1 MPNKPFL
8 EAFKDNI
15 LVCDG
20 AMGTMLYEKGF
31 YINRN
36 YDELNLTDAAAI
48 EQIHETYL
56 KAGAEILETNTFGA
70 NRIKLSAFSLE
81 KKTRDINLA
90 AARIARK
97 VAGDKAYVAG
107 AVGPIGKLVSAEG
120 PVTPQEAK
128 EAYKEQIGALA
139 EGGVDLIILETFS
152 DLNEIK
158 LAIEAA
164 QEVCQLPIIAQMSF
178 GEEAKTA
185 RGVTPEEAALELSK
199 YNLAA
204 IGVNCGSG
212 PAVVLDALQRMSMVY
227 HGKLTAQPNAGSP
240 HMVDGRMLYMASPTY
255 YAEFARKYINAGA
268 SLIGGC
274 CGSTPEHIFEVKN
287 MVKMLRP
294 GKAIEIPMEVKV
306 KPGKEAVKIEAAKM
320 EEKSQLGAKL
330 GKIFV
335 VLVELDS
342 PRGTDPSKVIAGA
355 KYLKENGV
363 DAINV
368 ADSPRATARMHN
380 IPMCELIQQQVGI
393 ETVLHVCC
401 RDRNLIALQSDLI
414 GAYALGIKNL
424 CIITGDPPK
433 LGDYPDCTAVYD
445 VDSIGLARITNLL
458 NHGMDMAGNPI
469 LPPTKLLIGV
479 GADPGSVNFEREIT
493 RFQQKVEAGAEY
505 VMTQPVYDIKTLE
518 YFLNRVAKLNIKI
531 PVIIGIIPLRSYKNA
546 EFLHNEVPGMQIPEA
561 IRERMRLA
569 GENGAMEGIKIA
581 QESLKEAKQM
591 VQGVYMMPPF
601 NRVDLAVE
609 VLQVI

>member
-1 MPNKPFL
+1 MPKKTFS

-36 YDELNLTDAAAI
+36 YDELNLTDAPAVKL
-48 EQIHETYL
+48 IHEAYL
-56 KAGAEILETNTFGA
+56 KAGAEIIETNTFGA
-70 NRIKLSAFSLE
+70 NRVKLTAFSLE
-81 KKTRDINLA
+81 SKTRDINLA
-90 AARIARK
+90 GVRIAK
-97 VAGDKAYVAG
+97 EAAGDAAYVAG
-107 AVGPIGKLVSAEG
+107 SVGPIGKPVTSQG

-128 EAYKEQIGALA
+128 EAFKEQIGALA
-139 EGGVDLIILETFS
+139 EGGVDLIILETFN
-152 DLNEIK
+152 DLKEIK
-158 LAIEAA
+158 IAIEAA
-164 QEVCQLPIIAQMSF
+164 QEVCQLPVIAQMSF
-178 GEEAKTA
+178 AEEAKTA
-185 RGVTPEEAALELSK
+185 RGNTPEEVAQELSQ
-199 YNLAA
+199 YDLAA
-204 IGVNCGSG
+204 IGVNCSSG
-212 PAVVLDALQRMSMVY
+212 PAVVLNVLQRMSMVY
-227 HGKLTAQPNAGSP
+227 HGKLSAQPNAGSP
-240 HMVDGRMLYMASPTY
+240 HTVDGRMLYMASPTY
-255 YAEFARKYINAGA
+255 YAEFARKFINAGA
-268 SLIGGC
+268 SFIGCC

-294 GKAIEIPMEVKV
+294 GKAIEVPIEVKL
-306 KPGKEAVKIEAAKM
+306 KPGKEVTKVEAAQPQ
-320 EEKSQLGAKL
+320 EKSKLGAKL
-330 GKIFV
+330 GKEFV

-342 PRGTDPSKVIAGA
+342 PRGTDPSKVLAGA
-355 KYLKENGV
+355 KFLKENGV

-469 LPPTKLLIGV
+469 MPPTKLLIGV
-479 GADPGSVNFEREIT
+479 GADPGSVDLDREIS
-493 RFQQKVEAGAEY
+493 RFEQKVDAGAEY
-505 VMTQPVYDIKTLE
+505 VMTQPVYDIKNLE
-518 YFLNRVAKLNIKI
+518 NFLKRTSHIKI

-546 EFLHNEVPGMQIPEA
+546 EFLHNEVPGMQIPEP

-581 QESLKEAKQM
+581 QEALREVKTM

-601 NRVDLAVE
+601 NRVDLAIE